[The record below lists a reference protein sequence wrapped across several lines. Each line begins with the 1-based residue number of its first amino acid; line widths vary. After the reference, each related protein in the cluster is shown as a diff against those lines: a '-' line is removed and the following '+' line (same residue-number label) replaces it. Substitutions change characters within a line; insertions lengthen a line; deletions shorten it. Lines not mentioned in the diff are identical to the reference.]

1 MNLSD
6 EEVVLFKCE
15 AKWSKTKELGTLLL
29 TNLKLQFIGSS
40 GFHHEFAWPNVA
52 DAKYAP
58 ASANV
63 AAMKVR
69 GAVGS
74 TEEATIELIG
84 GRLEENHADL
94 ARVRDL
100 VKDLRQAVVPKKLK
114 VLISTKKRRQQLLD
128 ADRELRKRYDQ
139 LVRDEKILSE
149 EDFWESHRDRFRD
162 HEVEVESKRLKRGHQ
177 HVRSAI
183 MELHKQR
190 TTREDGKVVY
200 TITPDLKIKFF
211 ERYPQLRR
219 DFNSQ
224 VPTVMTE
231 AEFWAQYLKEEFF
244 TDLDD
249 DVRKHRFVNPVN
261 QHVAVRTY
269 EDHTE
274 SIHSHIG
281 ARPSQAPAAVA
292 AATDPSR
299 NAVSGNNVPASGVR
313 SVLEQA
319 SKKRKFDESQS
330 IIAEV
335 DLTTTFGDYVREQS
349 REDGDELFPGNA
361 APIQASVPAN
371 VIIQQLNDEG
381 FSALLIEEEE
391 KGAKRVEGYDHH
403 QRHHHHHHHHHHSAP
418 NHHQHQSQSQPNSD
432 QSHPPASSSSAT
444 EQSSAV
450 TSKGHMVSTSH
461 GAGYEDMDEVLRS
474 LPHRPKVDE
483 HAMHLEKKILE
494 IYQPSVM
501 PTVGIP
507 SVKVLQ
513 KNPAVER
520 FEMAMV
526 TLQSRLTAARPP
538 DGIKAETYQPP
549 SKYMPTLTVAS
560 KCLKD
565 ELARVQKHAKDWVQQ
580 SKVSSDS
587 HRVGGHHHHHHSEIA
602 PETPQETQWQEF
614 LKSNYVDIAE
624 LLLHYYGLYDR
635 LRQIRSGDDKAPK
648 AADSSSSGLS
658 RAESAIDDKMKTI
671 LSILQKKEEAFK
683 RKRQQL
689 QQQHQQQQQQQQQL
703 QQLQQQPSSV
713 LASDINIEGLVKML
727 DEMIAQIQRAT
738 SWSETR
744 RQYSDDM
751 Y

>member
-1 MNLSD
+1 
-6 EEVVLFKCE
+6 
-15 AKWSKTKELGTLLL
+15 
-29 TNLKLQFIGSS
+29 
-40 GFHHEFAWPNVA
+40 
-52 DAKYAP
+52 
-58 ASANV
+58 
-63 AAMKVR
+63 MKVR
-69 GAVGS
+69 GAVGG

-94 ARVRDL
+94 SRVRDL
-100 VKDLRQAVVPKKLK
+100 VKDLRQAIVPKKLK

-183 MELHKQR
+183 IELHKQR

-281 ARPSQAPAAVA
+281 ARPSQATAVA
-292 AATDPSR
+292 ATEPSR
-299 NAVSGNNVPASGVR
+299 SAMGGNNASVSGVR
-313 SVLEQA
+313 SVLEHA
-319 SKKRKFDESQS
+319 SKKRKFDDSQS
-330 IIAEV
+330 IIADV

-349 REDGDELFPGNA
+349 REDGDELFQGNA

-403 QRHHHHHHHHHHSAP
+403 HRHHHHHHHHSHPSHPQQQALP
-418 NHHQHQSQSQPNSD
+418 QQNSD
-432 QSHPPASSSSAT
+432 QSHPPVHSSSAT
-444 EQSSAV
+444 EHTSTV
-450 TSKGHMVSTSH
+450 TSKGHMVQVSH
-461 GAGYEDMDEVLRS
+461 GTGYEDMDEVLRS

-483 HAMHLEKKILE
+483 QAMQLEKKILE
-494 IYQPSVM
+494 IHQPSVI
-501 PTVGIP
+501 PSAGVP
-507 SVKVLQ
+507 SVKTLQ
-513 KNPAVER
+513 KNPALER
-520 FEMAMV
+520 FEAAMV
-526 TLQSRLTAARPP
+526 TLQTRLAAAQPP
-538 DGIKAETYQPP
+538 DGVKAETNQPP
-549 SKYMPTLTVAS
+549 SKYMPTLAVAS

-565 ELARVQKHAKDWVQQ
+565 ELTRVQKHAKDWIQQ

-587 HRVGGHHHHHHSEIA
+587 QRVGGHHHHHHLDIA

-614 LKSNYVDIAE
+614 LKGNYVDIAE

-635 LRQIRSGDDKAPK
+635 LRLIRSGDDKATK
-648 AADSSSSGLS
+648 AADSSSGLS
-658 RAESAIDDKMKTI
+658 RAEIAIDDKMKTI

-683 RKRQQL
+683 R
-689 QQQHQQQQQQQQQL
+689 
-703 QQLQQQPSSV
+703 
-713 LASDINIEGLVKML
+713 LVKML

-738 SWSETR
+738 AWSETR

>member
-15 AKWSKTKELGTLLL
+15 AKWSKTKEIGTLLL
-29 TNLKLQFIGSS
+29 TNLKLQFVGTS

-69 GAVGS
+69 GAVGG

-94 ARVRDL
+94 SRVRDL
-100 VKDLRQAVVPKKLK
+100 VKDLRQAIVPKKLK

-183 MELHKQR
+183 IELHKQR

-281 ARPSQAPAAVA
+281 ARPSQAPTVA
-292 AATDPSR
+292 ATEPSR
-299 NAVSGNNVPASGVR
+299 SAVGGNNTSVSGVR

-319 SKKRKFDESQS
+319 SKKRKFDDSQS
-330 IIAEV
+330 IIADV

-349 REDGDELFPGNA
+349 REDGDELFQGNA

-391 KGAKRVEGYDHH
+391 KGAKRVEGFDHH
-403 QRHHHHHHHHHHSAP
+403 HRHHHHHHHHSHPS
-418 NHHQHQSQSQPNSD
+418 HHQHQHQQVLQQSQPPQNSD
-432 QSHPPASSSSAT
+432 QSHPPVQSSSAAEHT
-444 EQSSAV
+444 STVA
-450 TSKGHMVSTSH
+450 SKGHMVQVSH
-461 GAGYEDMDEVLRS
+461 GTGYEDMDEVLRS

-483 HAMHLEKKILE
+483 QAMQLEKKILE
-494 IYQPSVM
+494 IHQPSVM
-501 PTVGIP
+501 PSAGVP

-513 KNPAVER
+513 KNPALER
-520 FEMAMV
+520 FETAMV
-526 TLQSRLTAARPP
+526 TLQTRLAAAHPP
-538 DGIKAETYQPP
+538 DGIKAETNQPP
-549 SKYMPTLTVAS
+549 SKYMPTLAVAS

-565 ELARVQKHAKDWVQQ
+565 ELTRVQKHAKDWLQQ

-587 HRVGGHHHHHHSEIA
+587 QRVGGHHHHHLDIA

-614 LKSNYVDIAE
+614 LKGNYVDIAE

-635 LRQIRSGDDKAPK
+635 LRLIRSVDDKATK
-648 AADSSSSGLS
+648 AADSSSGLS
-658 RAESAIDDKMKTI
+658 RAEIAIDDKMKTI

-689 QQQHQQQQQQQQQL
+689 QQQHQQQQQQL
-703 QQLQQQPSSV
+703 QQLQQHQSSV

-738 SWSETR
+738 AWSETR